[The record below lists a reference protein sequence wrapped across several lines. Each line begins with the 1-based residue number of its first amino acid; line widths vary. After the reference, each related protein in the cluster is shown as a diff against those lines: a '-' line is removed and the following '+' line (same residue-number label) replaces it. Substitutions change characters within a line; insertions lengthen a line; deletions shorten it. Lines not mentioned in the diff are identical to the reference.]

1 MILPF
6 QVSLLSSFVLL
17 GYISTIYCC
26 KRHHCKLCDI
36 SDEIKEDY
44 KVLRMSKRL
53 QEKQE
58 KINIEENF

>member
-17 GYISTIYCC
+17 AYISSVYCC

-44 KVLRMSKRL
+44 KVLRRLKRL

-58 KINIEENF
+58 NSS

>member
-17 GYISTIYCC
+17 GYISSIYCC
-26 KRHHCKLCDI
+26 RRHHCKLCDI
-36 SDEIKEDY
+36 SDEIQEDY
-44 KVLRMSKRL
+44 KVLRRSKRL

-58 KINIEENF
+58 NSY